1 MPLLYGE
8 GERAFIRLQEEI
20 MKKSE
25 DHSIFAWRDDGLM
38 RGSFCGLLARS
49 PASFADNNLLPS
61 RIWCPN
67 SDLFHE
73 STSQTP

>member
-25 DHSIFAWRDDGLM
+25 DHSIFAWSDDGLM
-38 RGSFCGLLARS
+38 RGSFCGLLAQS
-49 PASFADNNLLPS
+49 LASFADNNLLPS